1 MSYLSN
7 MKRSDRK
14 PAKSINVR
22 NPYMHHCNDYG
33 YVLFGTSCKK
43 DSHLCISMAYNLK
56 NIRID

>member
-1 MSYLSN
+1 

-43 DSHLCISMAYNLK
+43 DKVICVYRWHTI
-56 NIRID
+56 